1 MLYVP
6 ILKGK
11 EGEFAALETLPPAVK
26 PLVTPLI
33 EVPGVPFDF
42 ALGRSARSLDE
53 HTRSVLERMSKS
65 WGANEFYL
73 STPYFGEDEHLAD
86 GRCALDFLLSECK
99 KRDLRVIP
107 VISPRSSDACFK
119 TLFERKNHDETVCIR
134 LSTSD
139 FTEDVD
145 TDEVLS
151 DLLQR
156 IGRGSVNGLDLVVDF
171 GDLEF
176 EDAIAAFMARSV
188 LAMPVPLNEAWT
200 NVIFAAS
207 SFPKDLS
214 SVGPNSITLL
224 PRREWKLWKEIHGKR
239 SAIPR
244 NLVFGDYAISHPT
257 QRELDP
263 RTMRMSASI
272 RYTAPNDWLI
282 VKGRNVNQ
290 YGFEQFFELSKSL
303 TQKPEYCGSNYSWG
317 DRFIFDCAEG
327 ISGPGNATTWRK
339 VGVNHHIAFMARQ
352 LANPSGLSAG
362 PAPHS

>member
-11 EGEFAALETLPPAVK
+11 EGEFAALEALSSDVK
-26 PLVTPLI
+26 PEVTPLI

-42 ALGRSARSLDE
+42 ASGRSAKSLDE
-53 HTRSVLERMSKS
+53 HTRGFPERISRS
-65 WGANEFYL
+65 WGTNEFYL
-73 STPYFGEDEHLAD
+73 STPYFGEDELLAD
-86 GRCALDFLLSECK
+86 GRCAFDFLLSECK
-99 KRDLRVIP
+99 RRGLGAIP
-107 VISPRSSDACFK
+107 VISPSSSDASLK
-119 TLFERKNHDETVCIR
+119 TLFRRENLDETVCIR

-156 IGRGSVNGLDLVVDF
+156 IGRTSVKGLDLVVDF

-176 EDAIAAFMARSV
+176 DDSVAAFMARSV
-188 LAMPVPLNEAWT
+188 LAMPVPLNKDLRT
-200 NVIFAAS
+200 VVFAAS

-214 SVGPNSITLL
+214 SLGPNSVALL
-224 PRREWKLWKEIHGKR
+224 PRREWKLWKAIHSKR
-239 SAIPR
+239 SAIPQ

-263 RTMRMSASI
+263 RTMRMSANI

-303 TQKPEYCGSNYSWG
+303 IQRPEYCGSNYSWG

-327 ISGPGNATTWRK
+327 IRGPGNATTWRK

-352 LANPSGLSAG
+352 LANPSGPSAG
-362 PAPHS
+362 PVPHS